1 MRCTRRNFIRT
12 AAAGGLVW
20 IAGPRHPVFGQSGR
34 AGFRPVSPGCRTGKV
49 KVARLF
55 LGTAEG
61 LWPKP
66 NLNFQEEM
74 ESYRRRME
82 NMPDGFGDVDFA
94 VDALVTSAE
103 QAAGLKARLAHVDGI
118 LVIHLSIGMMPTLRE
133 VLGAGKPTVVFA
145 VPYSGHE
152 WVQFG
157 RLMREPLGSKLDCIL
172 SSDTG
177 GLALAVRPFRAIHH
191 LRDAKILNVTTRDFS
206 GTADAVKA
214 KFGTAIVPCAR
225 ERVLDAYATVSDAD
239 ARREADAWIRNAE
252 AVVEPSDAEIVRSCK
267 LALALE
273 RLVDAEGATALTIDC
288 YGTMWNKTILLP
300 AYPCYGF
307 SRLNDLGW
315 GGICE
320 SDLGCAV
327 THALFQGLTGR
338 PGFVSDP
345 TVDESDNR
353 IVLAHCLGSTKMDG
367 PRGPS
372 APYKIRDVMER
383 REGVVPQVQMR
394 VGQKVTQGILIGT
407 DRLAYFTGTI
417 ADTPVRLEND
427 RGCRTQ
433 IAVKVDGDVG
443 RLWKQW
449 TGGLHRQTVYG
460 DIVRELGIFC
470 RFMDI
475 QLVNEA
481 V

>member
-1 MRCTRRNFIRT
+1 MHCNRRSFIKT

-20 IAGPRHPVFGQSGR
+20 TVGPRNLVFGQSSRTAPG
-34 AGFRPVSPGCRTGKV
+34 PVSPGCRTGKV

-55 LGTAEG
+55 LGTPEG

-66 NLNFQEEM
+66 GLDFREEM
-74 ESYRRRME
+74 EFYRRRMDS
-82 NMPDGFGDVDFA
+82 MQDGFGDVDFP
-94 VDALVTSAE
+94 VDTLVTSAE
-103 QAAGLKARLAHVDGI
+103 QAAGLSTRLADVDGI
-118 LVIHLSIGMMPTLRE
+118 LIIHLSIGMMPALRE
-133 VLGAGKPTVVFA
+133 ILGAGKPTVVFA

-157 RLMREPLGSKLDCIL
+157 RLMKEPLGSKLDCIL

-191 LRDAKILNVTTRDFS
+191 LRDARILNVTTRDFS
-206 GTADAVKA
+206 GTGDAVKA
-214 KFGTAIVPCAR
+214 KFGTAIVPCPR
-225 ERVLDAYATVSDAD
+225 ERLLDAYAAVSEAD
-239 ARREADAWIRNAE
+239 ARREADVWIRNAE
-252 AVVEPSDAEIVRSCK
+252 AVVEPPEADIVRSCR

-273 RLVDAEGATALTIDC
+273 NLLDAEGATALTIDC
-288 YGTMWNKTILLP
+288 YGTMWNRTILLP

-320 SDLGCAV
+320 SDLACAV

-338 PGFVSDP
+338 PGFISDP

-353 IVLAHCLGSTKMDG
+353 IILAHCLGSTKMDG

-372 APYKIRDVMER
+372 APYKIRTVMER
-383 REGVVPQVQMR
+383 REGVVPQVEMR
-394 VGQKVTQGILIGT
+394 VGQKVTQGILVGT
-407 DRLAYFTGTI
+407 DRLVYFTGTI
-417 ADTPVRLEND
+417 VSTPVRLEND

-433 IAVKVDGDVG
+433 IAVKVDGDVN
-443 RLWKQW
+443 RLWRQW
-449 TGGLHRQTVYG
+449 AGGLHRQTVYG
-460 DIVRELGIFC
+460 DIRRELGMFC

-475 QLVNEA
+475 QLMNEA

>member
-1 MRCTRRNFIRT
+1 MQCTRRTFIRM
-12 AAAGGLVW
+12 AVGSGLVW
-20 IAGPRHPVFGQSGR
+20 MTHPGVTAFGQTGR
-34 AGFRPVSPGCRTGKV
+34 ANPRLVSPGCRTTRV
-49 KVARLF
+49 KVARIF

-66 NLNFQEEM
+66 GLDFQEEM
-74 ESYRRRME
+74 NSYRRRFESMR
-82 NMPDGFGDVDFA
+82 DDLGDIDFVVDS
-94 VDALVTSAE
+94 LVTSAE
-103 QAAGLKARLAHVDGI
+103 QAAGLKAKLSDVDGI
-118 LVIHLSIGMMPTLRE
+118 LVIHLSIGILPALRE
-133 VLGAGKPTVVFA
+133 ILGAGKPTVVFA

-157 RLMREPLGSKLDCIL
+157 RLMKEPLGSRLECIL

-177 GLALAVRPFRAIHH
+177 QFAVAVRPFRAIHH
-191 LRDAKILNVTTRDFS
+191 LRNAKILNVTTRDFS
-206 GTADAVKA
+206 GTANAVKN
-214 KFGTAIVPCAR
+214 KFGTTIVQCQR
-225 ERVLDAYATVSDAD
+225 ERLLDAYEAVSDGD
-239 ARREADAWIRNAE
+239 ARREADAWIRSAE
-252 AVVEPSDAEIVRSCK
+252 AVVEPSKTDILKSCK
-267 LALALE
+267 LALAFE

-288 YGTMWNKTILLP
+288 YGTLWNKTILLP

-307 SRLNDLGW
+307 SRLNDMGL

-338 PGFVSDP
+338 PGFISDP
-345 TVDESDNR
+345 TIDESDNR

-372 APYKIRDVMER
+372 APYKIRNVMER
-383 REGVVPQVQMR
+383 REGVVPQVEMR
-394 VGQKVTQGILIGT
+394 LGQKVTQGILIGT
-407 DRLAYFTGTI
+407 DRLVYFTGKI
-417 ADTPVRLEND
+417 VDTPVRLEDD

-433 IAVKVDGDVG
+433 IAVAVDGDVT

-449 TGGLHRQTVYG
+449 SGGLHRQTVYG
-460 DIVRELGIFC
+460 DIGRELAMFC
-470 RFMDI
+470 RFNDI
-475 QLVNEA
+475 QLMNEA

>member
-1 MRCTRRNFIRT
+1 MQCTRRHFIRT
-12 AAAGGLVW
+12 AAATGLVW
-20 IAGPRHPVFGQSGR
+20 VAGPRIPAIGQSSRTGQR
-34 AGFRPVSPGCRTGKV
+34 LVSPGCRTGKV
-49 KVARLF
+49 RVARLF

-66 NLNFQEEM
+66 GLNFQEEM
-74 ESYRRRME
+74 ESYRRRMAG
-82 NMPDGFGDVDFA
+82 MQDAFSDVAFP

-103 QAAGLKARLAHVDGI
+103 QAAGLKAGLAGVDGV
-118 LVIHLSIGMMPTLRE
+118 LVIHLSIGMMPALRE
-133 VLGAGKPTVVFA
+133 ILGAGKPTVVFA

-157 RLMREPLGSKLDCIL
+157 RTMKESLGSKMECIL

-177 GLALAVRPFRAIHH
+177 ALALAVRPFRAIHH
-191 LRDAKILNVTTRDFS
+191 LREAKVLNVTARDFS

-214 KFGTAIVPCAR
+214 AFGTSIVPCPR
-225 ERVLDAYATVSDAD
+225 ERVLDAYAAVSDAD
-239 ARREADAWIRNAE
+239 AQREADAWVRKAD
-252 AVVEPSDAEIVRSCK
+252 AVVEPSKADIVRSCK
-267 LALALE
+267 LALAFE
-273 RLVDAEGATALTIDC
+273 RLVDGEGATALTIDC

-307 SRLNDLGW
+307 SRLNDLGL

-327 THALFQGLTGR
+327 THVLFQGLTGR

-353 IVLAHCLGSTKMDG
+353 IILAHCLGSTKMDG
-367 PRGPS
+367 PGGPA
-372 APYKIRDVMER
+372 APFKIRNVMER

-407 DRLAYFTGTI
+407 ERMVYFTGAI
-417 ADTPVRLEND
+417 VDTPVRLEDD

-443 RLWKQW
+443 TLWKQW
-449 TGGLHRQTVYG
+449 AGGLHRQTVYG
-460 DIVRELGIFC
+460 DIGRELGMFC
-470 RFMDI
+470 RFKAI